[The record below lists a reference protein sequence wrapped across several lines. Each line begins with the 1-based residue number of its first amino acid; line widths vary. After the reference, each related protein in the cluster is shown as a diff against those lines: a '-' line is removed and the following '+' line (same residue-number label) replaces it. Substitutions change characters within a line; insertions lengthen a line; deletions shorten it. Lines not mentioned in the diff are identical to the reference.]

1 LGVNAVI
8 IINIKSSNPT
18 FKLKYGA
25 SVIGDRKTLLNS
37 DKITNVDNSK
47 NKAPSKS
54 HNTITTINPATEQVI
69 KEYTLITRDEVTD
82 VARKSKKA
90 FKDWRKDYRRRTGF
104 MYAFASE
111 LKKQKEHLARIA
123 TTEMGKTIKEAR
135 SEIDKCAWA
144 VEYFADN
151 GAVFL
156 NDEVINTDAR
166 KSIVTFEP
174 LGVIASL
181 MPWNFPYWQ
190 ALRFAAPS
198 LIAGN
203 TVILKPS
210 SVTMQCGLE
219 IEKMFEKVGLPD
231 FVFKT
236 VIASG
241 TEAEYLIDSD
251 DVSAVTFTGSVPVG
265 AKVAQHATS
274 KLKKIVLE
282 LGGSDPFIV
291 CGDADIEKASSGA
304 VKGRFINCG
313 QSCIASKRFIVV
325 KNVANEFIE
334 KFVEKTEKL
343 KIGDPLSDDTD
354 IGPLVNQS
362 AIEGIDEM
370 VKRSIKEGAEI
381 ATGGQRI
388 GGAGGG
394 VRSNGD
400 NGSGINN
407 GYYYQPTILKK
418 VTPNMEVAT
427 EETFGPIAPVIVA
440 EDEQQA
446 LEIANNTK
454 FGLGASVWTQNLDK
468 AEKYS
473 KLLQAGIVTV
483 NNVVISDPR
492 VPFGGI
498 KNSGFGRELSK
509 HGMFEFVNIKS
520 IRFYDQ
526 LVHQHYVE

>member
-1 LGVNAVI
+1 MVSL
-8 IINIKSSNPT
+8 SSL
-18 FKLKYGA
+18 FSLSLSLKLKYGA
-25 SVIGDRKTLLNS
+25 SSIGGRKTLLNF
-37 DKITNVDNSK
+37 DKISSLDISK
-47 NKAPSKS
+47 VKAASKS
-54 HNTITTINPATEQVI
+54 HNTITTINPSTEQVI
-69 KEYTLITRDEVTD
+69 KEYTLITKDEIAD
-82 VARKSKKA
+82 LARKSKKA

-111 LKKQKEHLARIA
+111 LKKHKEHLARVA

-156 NDEVINTDAR
+156 HDEVINTDAR

-231 FVFKT
+231 YVFKT

-241 TEAEYLIDSD
+241 TEAEYLIDSE

-274 KLKKIVLE
+274 RLKKIVLE

-291 CGDADIEKASSGA
+291 CEDADIEKASSGA

-325 KNVANEFIE
+325 KNVANEFLE
-334 KFVEKTEKL
+334 KFIEKTEKL
-343 KIGDPLSDDTD
+343 KIGNPLSDDTD

-362 AIEGIDEM
+362 AIESIDEM
-370 VKRSIKEGAEI
+370 VKRSIKEGAEV

-388 GGAGGG
+388 GGGEEDGK
-394 VRSNGD
+394 RD
-400 NGSGINN
+400 NGSGKNK
-407 GYYYQPTILKK
+407 GYFYKPTILKK

-454 FGLGASVWTQNLDK
+454 FGLGASVWTQNLNK

-483 NNVVISDPR
+483 NNVVVSDPR

-520 IRFYDQ
+520 IRFYDE
-526 LVHQHYVE
+526 LIHQHYVE